1 MHKFNFNTEL
11 LNEYSSLLKEIDL
24 KIQDYSVVIKQKN
37 KNDLLFVLNRMD
49 SFKDLDKEILF
60 NELDEEL
67 KSKKLGRSF
76 NEYQLILI
84 YKYMLSPICEL
95 IQNKLIQK
103 QNLVIDDWIKNIDAD
118 LDNKDD
124 LFYMVNKFIFWTY
137 LLIKSLVLIWD
148 QKEIENFPRED
159 FIKLNKLALS
169 INFKKEKDIDQFI
182 ERNKNKTRI
191 ALFKLQG
198 IYIDSNFQ
206 SALSYLNNLVNA
218 E

>member
-1 MHKFNFNTEL
+1 MYKFNFKTEL
-11 LNEYSSLLKEIDL
+11 LNEYSSLLKEIDS
-24 KIQDYSVVIKQKN
+24 KIQDYSVIIKQKN
-37 KNDLLFVLNRMD
+37 KNDLLFVLNRMEY
-49 SFKDLDKEILF
+49 FKDFDKENLF
-60 NELDEEL
+60 NELGEEL

-76 NEYQLILI
+76 NEYQIILI

-95 IQNKLIQK
+95 VQNQLIQK
-103 QNLVIDDWIKNIDAD
+103 ENLNIDDWMKDIDVD

-124 LFYMVNKFIFWTY
+124 LFYMANKFTFRLY
-137 LLIKSLVLIWD
+137 HYIKSLVLIWD
-148 QKEIENFPRED
+148 QKEIQNFPRED

-169 INFKKEKDIDQFI
+169 INFKEEKDIDQFI

-198 IYIDSNFQ
+198 IYIDSEFQ
-206 SALSYLNNLVNA
+206 NALGYIKRLENS